1 MILLYQ
7 WFQTDYSPDCNWG
20 GVGGNFR
27 TSGFL
32 PGISIYYNPPVYKF
46 GKIISGVFQNL
57 PNSCS
62 FEPNIDFFLGIFH
75 GPPFIIT
82 PRYGRNFQP
91 PSFSIPPPYN
101 YSRESRKGVRSIKR
115 YLPSWN
121 TKISTLQIIIVRGG
135 GY

>member
-1 MILLYQ
+1 MNVFIIRNLDPIDDLTISMVPNRLLSRLQ
-7 WFQTDYSPDCNWG
+7 LGWG
-20 GVGGNFR
+20 GGNFR

-91 PSFSIPPPYN
+91 PSFSIPPPTITVG
-101 YSRESRKGVRSIKR
+101 RVE
-115 YLPSWN
+115 
-121 TKISTLQIIIVRGG
+121 RG
-135 GY
+135 